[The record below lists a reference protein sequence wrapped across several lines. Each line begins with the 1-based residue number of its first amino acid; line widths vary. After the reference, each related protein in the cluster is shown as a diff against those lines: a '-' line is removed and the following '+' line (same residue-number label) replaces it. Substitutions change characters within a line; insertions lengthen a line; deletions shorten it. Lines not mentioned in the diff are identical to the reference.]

1 MKEKKIFKKWNKL
14 TPFGL
19 LGVFLFV
26 KFLIPH
32 QAYAASVKSVIIS
45 SINWILL
52 AIRSI
57 LVSGIMKL
65 AAWLTAASLSLNQT
79 LSANIADPTNFVYVG
94 WGIFRDLANLGFVF
108 GIILIAIATILRMRS
123 YQAQSILW
131 KLIVA
136 ALIVNFSLV
145 ICGAILK
152 VSDVFSN
159 FFLQSITQNQNIA
172 DRNNPNQVS
181 GAVALK
187 ITDNTQFASIIS
199 SDSGVGKITLDNTKD
214 QSSVQFSSIISTF
227 IQIIM
232 AVFISF
238 VLLVLAVMFL
248 LRYFNLAFLMILV
261 PGVWLLWIF
270 PVAYRYWRE
279 WWQHFIRWTFF
290 APLMLLFIYLAVKAM
305 ELSRISFETMSTEIS
320 DSGGGGGVTGFS
332 SIMLSLMGGAIL
344 IGGLKV
350 SQKMGMAGSSFIL
363 KQATKARGWAQ
374 AKATRGAARVANRVA
389 KPVLQGAGRGL
400 ATFAGKTGFV
410 GRWTAGMAGR
420 GMIKAGAAIEKE
432 AGGTF
437 KETKEEFGRLYGQS
451 KERLLGILPSLSGQK
466 KMAALA
472 LLDEKGWLQDAI
484 NENPDL
490 VREVAGYSELSEK
503 VGVKKEFASV
513 ARRGKSI
520 GEVRS
525 ARENL
530 RSLSG
535 LKPDDKT
542 RMAAEATLR
551 SAQLELDKQYS
562 GDEWKSQGE
571 AYFPRTLSGGRTKD
585 QTLDPNSMT
594 NPDLAVASHTSINAA
609 RTLNSESDQDFLSAT
624 NKISTKEQA
633 LDLADSMMIAAFQQD
648 PSVLPKSG
656 DIFTEVQTAR
666 TALIKSSDPTG
677 YINLMKRFAA
687 SPNNLHK
694 KVAKR
699 IQETQLSTH
708 VFQP

>member
-1 MKEKKIFKKWNKL
+1 
-14 TPFGL
+14 
-19 LGVFLFV
+19 
-26 KFLIPH
+26 
-32 QAYAASVKSVIIS
+32 
-45 SINWILL
+45 
-52 AIRSI
+52 
-57 LVSGIMKL
+57 
-65 AAWLTAASLSLNQT
+65 
-79 LSANIADPTNFVYVG
+79 
-94 WGIFRDLANLGFVF
+94 
-108 GIILIAIATILRMRS
+108 
-123 YQAQSILW
+123 
-131 KLIVA
+131 
-136 ALIVNFSLV
+136 
-145 ICGAILK
+145 
-152 VSDVFSN
+152 
-159 FFLQSITQNQNIA
+159 
-172 DRNNPNQVS
+172 
-181 GAVALK
+181 
-187 ITDNTQFASIIS
+187 
-199 SDSGVGKITLDNTKD
+199 
-214 QSSVQFSSIISTF
+214 
-227 IQIIM
+227 
-232 AVFISF
+232 
-238 VLLVLAVMFL
+238 
-248 LRYFNLAFLMILV
+248 
-261 PGVWLLWIF
+261 
-270 PVAYRYWRE
+270 
-279 WWQHFIRWTFF
+279 
-290 APLMLLFIYLAVKAM
+290 
-305 ELSRISFETMSTEIS
+305 
-320 DSGGGGGVTGFS
+320 
-332 SIMLSLMGGAIL
+332 
-344 IGGLKV
+344 
-350 SQKMGMAGSSFIL
+350 
-363 KQATKARGWAQ
+363 
-374 AKATRGAARVANRVA
+374 
-389 KPVLQGAGRGL
+389 
-400 ATFAGKTGFV
+400 
-410 GRWTAGMAGR
+410 
-420 GMIKAGAAIEKE
+420 MIKAGAAIEKE